1 MGFNYQES
9 FAKGVITMSA
19 DLQDV
24 NFRNLVSFYNAELRA
39 IQSGKKAAE
48 VLSTRERQKLKEMGI
63 IKYGL
68 GMSETRITEK
78 ALSIIDELNR

>member
-1 MGFNYQES
+1 MNL
-9 FAKGVITMSA
+9 

-48 VLSTRERQKLKEMGI
+48 VLSERERQKLRDMSI

-68 GMSETRITEK
+68 GVSETYVTEK
-78 ALSIIDELNR
+78 ALSILDELNR